1 MSNKND
7 CITGN
12 KNFML
17 TEIES
22 LLRNEHNFGDELKC
36 FFAVHIL
43 QILKSILILL
53 VKLNVWVR
61 FQLFGKD

>member
-22 LLRNEHNFGDELKC
+22 LLRNEHNFGDELKP
-36 FFAVHIL
+36 FFAVHI
-43 QILKSILILL
+43 
-53 VKLNVWVR
+53 
-61 FQLFGKD
+61 